1 MTALLDSAALDQAG
15 DTGTTLARLLRA
27 EFMKLRTTST
37 GWLFLVGFIVF
48 TVASLAIN
56 GFGIHDEL
64 YPQQGLVS
72 RAQGLAEAAQA
83 HSPAGVAAIAA
94 SMMTSGQRV
103 GVLFALLLG
112 VVIVTSEFASQTAAV
127 TFVTVPRRATV
138 CWAKVS
144 AAACCG
150 ALFWLVGTVI
160 AAALATPPFLYS
172 QHVSTSLA
180 GWIVARSVLL
190 NLVAYAV
197 WGVFGLGLGAVL
209 RNQMASVIGAI
220 VVYAASSF
228 GAETQAFTL
237 LYNLFHQELAPGGAG
252 HRARGRL
259 CGHDHVRTG
268 IPGRPVRVGRRGH
281 HVRLH
286 GGSRRGRNRPD
297 QAARRDLTERTA
309 AGPRRVFSGA

>member
-15 DTGTTLARLLRA
+15 DTGSTLARLLRA

-138 CWAKVS
+138 CWAKVT

-150 ALFWLVGTVI
+150 ALFWLVGTVL
-160 AAALATPPFLYS
+160 AAVATPPFLYS

-190 NLVAYAV
+190 NLVAFAA

-220 VVYAASSF
+220 VVYAGSF
-228 GAETQAFTL
+228 GAETAFTL
-237 LYNLFHQELAPGGAG
+237 LYNLFHQNWLLAAPVIAPALAYTVMIMSGQAFPDAPSGWVGAVIMFGYTAALVAGGIA
-252 HRARGRL
+252 L
-259 CGHDHVRTG
+259 TK
-268 IPGRPVRVGRRGH
+268 
-281 HVRLH
+281 
-286 GGSRRGRNRPD
+286 
-297 QAARRDLTERTA
+297 RRD
-309 AGPRRVFSGA
+309 VI